1 MRKVMNE
8 LIYSLVL
15 KCGFV
20 TEMAK
25 QTKIYMQK

>member
-1 MRKVMNE
+1 MCKVMNE
-8 LIYSLVL
+8 LIYTLVL

-25 QTKIYMQK
+25 RTKIHVQK